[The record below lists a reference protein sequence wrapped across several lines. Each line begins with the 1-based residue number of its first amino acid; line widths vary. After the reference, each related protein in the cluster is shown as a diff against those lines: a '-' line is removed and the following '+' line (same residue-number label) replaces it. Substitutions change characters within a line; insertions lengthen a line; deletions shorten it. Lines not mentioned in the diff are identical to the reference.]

1 MPYTQLN
8 NLDFADIKVALKE
21 YMRAQTDFT
30 DYDFE
35 GSAISQILDVLAYNT
50 YYTAFNTNMVVN
62 ELFLDSATLRD
73 NVVSLAKQLGYTP
86 KSVTAP
92 KASVSMALTFT
103 GTAPAEVALKRGSG
117 FVTNYDGSL
126 YRYILK
132 DDLKVSV
139 ANNIATFTDV
149 PIYEGSQIVT
159 NIAVDTNSK
168 SQRFIIDNSGVDI
181 NTLSVRVF
189 QAVNSSIFKDYKQAN
204 NILDIG
210 ATDSVYFVNE
220 IEDEK
225 YEIFF
230 GDGVLGKK
238 LEDNNVV
245 EMSYI
250 VTNGTATNGAKTFTF
265 NGLME
270 DENGTTITLPFSV
283 SSINTTSVASGGAD
297 IETIDKIKYNAPK
310 FYNSQNRAVTGND
323 YKAIVRNLYPATSD
337 VIVFGGEDQV
347 PPAYGKVFLSVKPT
361 EATTLSS
368 FTKNELTQELKKYTV
383 ASIRP
388 EFVDP
393 SILYLELTSNI
404 YYTGTKTQLLPTEIA
419 TKASTAIVEYLKTSQ
434 TEKFNGKFRY
444 SKFIGVIDNSDLSIN
459 SNDTTV
465 MMRKDFIAQINAS
478 SYYEICYQNPF
489 YVDCNNPVVS
499 STGFTVFEFP
509 TYTSYL
515 EDRNGKIVLYRLDPV
530 SGDKILLDD
539 SVGTINYEKGEI
551 EMTNFTI
558 LKGTFSDNRIELR
571 VKPANKDIEVKRE
584 MYLDV
589 DVSKSKFV
597 AYKED

>member
-1 MPYTQLN
+1 MPYTQLA
-8 NLDFADIKVALKE
+8 NLEFADIKTALKD
-21 YMRAQTDFT
+21 YMRAQSDFT

-35 GSAISQILDVLAYNT
+35 GSALSQVLDVLAYNT

-62 ELFLDSATLRD
+62 EMFLDSATLRD
-73 NVVSLAKQLGYTP
+73 NVVSLAKQLGYFP
-86 KSVTAP
+86 KSITAP
-92 KASVSMALTFT
+92 KAAVDMVLTFT
-103 GTAPAEVALKRGSG
+103 GTAPSAVSLKAGSG
-117 FVTNYDGSL
+117 FVTNFDSTL

-139 ANNIATFTDV
+139 ANNVATFTDI
-149 PIYEGSQIVT
+149 PIYEGSYISTRTIIDVT
-159 NIAVDTNSK
+159 NKNQRFVINNPGIDTN
-168 SQRFIIDNSGVDI
+168 
-181 NTLSVRVF
+181 TLKVKVF
-189 QAVNSSIFKDYKQAN
+189 EAASSTISTDYKAAN

-210 ATDSVYFVNE
+210 ANDKVFFISE

-238 LEDNNVV
+238 LDDGNIVDI
-245 EMSYI
+245 SYI
-250 VTNGTATNGAKTFTF
+250 VTNGTDTNGAKTFTF

-270 DENGTTITLPFSV
+270 DENGVTVVAPYTVT
-283 SSINTTSVASGGAD
+283 SITTSSVATGGAD
-297 IETIDKIKYNAPK
+297 IETIDKIKFNAPK
-310 FYNSQNRAVTGND
+310 FYGSQNRAVTQND
-323 YKAIVRNLYPATSD
+323 YKAIVRNLYPAISD
-337 VIVFGGEDQV
+337 IIVFGGEDQE

-361 EATTLSS
+361 EAVTLSS
-368 FTKNELTQELKKYTV
+368 FTKNELKSELKKYTV

-393 SILYLELTSNI
+393 SILFLELTSNI
-404 YYTGTKTQLLPTEIA
+404 YYNGTKTKMLPTEVA
-419 TKASTAIVEYLKTSQ
+419 STVSTAITEYLKTSG

-444 SKFIGVIDNSDLSIN
+444 SKFIGVIDNSDRAIN
-459 SNDTTV
+459 SNDTDVT
-465 MMRKDFIAQINAS
+465 MRKDFIAQINAS
-478 SYYEICYQNPF
+478 SYYEVCYGNPF
-489 YVDCNNPVVS
+489 LIDCNNPVVW
-499 STGFTVFEFP
+499 STGMTVFEYP

-515 EDRNGKIVLYRLDPV
+515 EDRNGKLVLYRLD
-530 SGDKILLDD
+530 SITGEKILLND
-539 SVGTINYEKGEI
+539 SIGTVDYTKGEI
-551 EMTNFTI
+551 TMNDFTI

-597 AYKED
+597 AYKEE

>member
-1 MPYTQLN
+1 
-8 NLDFADIKVALKE
+8 
-21 YMRAQTDFT
+21 MRAQTDFT

-86 KSVTAP
+86 KSITAP
-92 KASVSMALTFT
+92 KASVSMALTFS
-103 GTAPAEVALKRGSG
+103 GTAPAEVSIKAGSG
-117 FVTNYDGSL
+117 FVTNYDSSL
-126 YRYILK
+126 YRYVLK
-132 DDLKVSV
+132 DDMKVSV
-139 ANNIATFTDV
+139 VNSVATFTDI
-149 PIYEGSQIVT
+149 PIYEGSQITTSTLVDST
-159 NIAVDTNSK
+159 N

-181 NTLSVRVF
+181 NTLSVKIL
-189 QAVNSSIFKDYKQAN
+189 QSPNSSIFTEYKQAN
-204 NILDIG
+204 NILDVG
-210 ATDSVYFVNE
+210 ANDNVYFISE
-220 IEDEK
+220 IDDEK

-230 GDGVLGKK
+230 GDGILGKK
-238 LEDNNVV
+238 LEPNNVV
-245 EMSYI
+245 SMSYI
-250 VTNGTATNGAKTFTF
+250 ITNGPKTNGAKTFTF

-270 DENGTTITLPFSV
+270 DENGTTITLPFSI
-283 SSINTTSVASGGAD
+283 SSISTTSVASGGSD

-310 FYNSQNRAVTGND
+310 FYGSQNRAVTGND

-361 EATTLSS
+361 EAASLSS
-368 FTKNELTQELKKYTV
+368 FTKNELTTELKKYTV

-388 EFVDP
+388 EFIDP

-404 YYTGTKTQLLPTEIA
+404 YYTGTKTQLLPLEIA
-419 TKASTAIVEYLKTSQ
+419 TKASNAIVEYLKTSQ

-444 SKFIGVIDNSDLSIN
+444 SKFIGVIDNSDISIN
-459 SNDTTV
+459 SNDTNVT
-465 MMRKDFIAQINAS
+465 MRKDFIAQINSS
-478 SYYEICYQNPF
+478 SYYEVCYQNPF
-489 YVDCNNPVVS
+489 LVDCNNPVVS
-499 STGFTVFEFP
+499 STGMTVFEFP